1 MKFSENT
8 KEFKEKLIKLREELN
23 KTLKNGVIEEDFEDE
38 LLDLEKR
45 ENLILKNLLPYYRL
59 YAHDLYETKIN
70 LNPIKIEGG
79 YKSESYLQSYL
90 NLKNDILLFA
100 DSNQKVYFARLL
112 KEKEPRMEV
121 SSPIKDFYNLIIYLY
136 QIDEGKFLAFTLSGA
151 IFVFSCKNFDDLFEN
166 IKSLKISNLNS
177 KIKGFENIINLDN
190 GKFLCQIGQNELL
203 VLEFNDSYS
212 YFKVICEQKIS
223 IKEDEITSL
232 LKISNSKIAL
242 ATRSGYFLQ
251 AKYIDDKIEIFDKFK
266 IFDASINKLE
276 FLENENSDK
285 KCISMLGS
293 KGNFAFYDLENK
305 NIIKF
310 KNDEFKGNLFNIN
323 SKRGIALILSEDGIL
338 YLLEENFDK
347 WKLNKK
353 VTLSEKFFINII
365 PLDKKNFLTEDIYG
379 NFYILNIDRLDS
391 VEKLHSINLFK

>member
-1 MKFSENT
+1 MKFSTST
-8 KEFKEKLIKLREELN
+8 KEFKENLIKLRNEL
-23 KTLKNGVIEEDFEDE
+23 KDTLKDGEIEENFQDK
-38 LLDLEKR
+38 LLDLEKI
-45 ENLILKNLLPYYRL
+45 EKLILKEILPYYRL
-59 YAHDLYETKIN
+59 YAPDLYETKIN
-70 LNPIKIEGG
+70 LNSINIEGS

-90 NLKNDILLFA
+90 NLKNDIFLFA

-112 KEKEPRMEV
+112 NVKEPRMEV
-121 SSPIKDFYNLIIYLY
+121 SSPIKDFYNLITYLY
-136 QIDEGKFLAFTLSGA
+136 QIDEEKFLVFTLSGS
-151 IFVFSCKNFDDLFEN
+151 IFVFSCKNLDDLFEN
-166 IKSLKISNLNS
+166 IKSLKISNFNS
-177 KIKGFENIINLDN
+177 KINGFENIINLDN
-190 GKFLCQIGQNELL
+190 GKFLCQIGQNKLL
-203 VLEFNDSYS
+203 ILEFNDSYS
-212 YFKVICEQKIS
+212 YFKVKCEQKIS

-232 LKISNSKIAL
+232 LKISNSKITL

-251 AKYIDDKIEIFDKFK
+251 AKYIDDKIEVFDKFK

-293 KGNFAFYDLENK
+293 KGNFAFYYLENK

>member
-136 QIDEGKFLAFTLSGA
+136 QIDEGKFLAFTVSGA

-266 IFDASINKLE
+266 IFDTSINKLE

-323 SKRGIALILSEDGIL
+323 S
-338 YLLEENFDK
+338 
-347 WKLNKK
+347 
-353 VTLSEKFFINII
+353 
-365 PLDKKNFLTEDIYG
+365 
-379 NFYILNIDRLDS
+379 
-391 VEKLHSINLFK
+391 

>member
-8 KEFKEKLIKLREELN
+8 KEFKEKVIKLREELN

-45 ENLILKNLLPYYRL
+45 ENLILKKLMPYYRL
-59 YAHDLYETKIN
+59 YAHYLYETKIN

-90 NLKNDILLFA
+90 NLKNDIFLFA
-100 DSNQKVYFARLL
+100 DSNQKVYFARFL

-136 QIDEGKFLAFTLSGA
+136 QIDEGKFLAFTVSGA
-151 IFVFSCKNFDDLFEN
+151 IFVFSCKNLDDLFEN

-190 GKFLCQIGQNELL
+190 GKFLCQIGQNEFLI
-203 VLEFNDSYS
+203 LEFNDSYS

-305 NIIKF
+305 KIIKF

-338 YLLEENFDK
+338 YLLEENFK
-347 WKLNKK
+347 EWKLNNN
-353 VTLSEKFFINII
+353 VTISQKFFINII
-365 PLDKKNFLTEDIYG
+365 SLDKENFLTEDIYG

>member
-1 MKFSENT
+1 MKFSTNT
-8 KEFKEKLIKLREELN
+8 KEFKEKVIKLREELN

-121 SSPIKDFYNLIIYLY
+121 SSPIKDFYNLITYLY
-136 QIDEGKFLAFTLSGA
+136 QIDEEKFLVFTLSGS
-151 IFVFSCKNFDDLFEN
+151 IFVFSCKNLDDLFEN
-166 IKSLKISNLNS
+166 IKSLKISNFNS

-190 GKFLCQIGQNELL
+190 GKFLCQIGQNEFLI
-203 VLEFNDSYS
+203 LEFNDSYS
-212 YFKVICEQKIS
+212 DFKVICEHKIS

-251 AKYIDDKIEIFDKFK
+251 AKCTDDEIEIIEKIK
-266 IFDASINKLE
+266 IFDSPINRLE
-276 FLENENSDK
+276 FLENENSEIK
-285 KCISMLGS
+285 HLAILGDN
-293 KGNFAFYDLENK
+293 GNFALYNFENK
-305 NIIKF
+305 KVIEIEKE
-310 KNDEFKGNLFNIN
+310 KLKGNLFNII
-323 SKRGIALILSEDGIL
+323 SKNGAALILTEDGFV
-338 YLLEENFDK
+338 YFLEENFDK

-365 PLDKKNFLTEDIYG
+365 PLDKENFLTEDIYG

>member
-136 QIDEGKFLAFTLSGA
+136 QIDEGKFLAFTVSGA

-305 NIIKF
+305 KIIKF

-323 SKRGIALILSEDGIL
+323 SKRGIALIFSEDGIL
-338 YLLEENFDK
+338 YLLEENFK
-347 WKLNKK
+347 EWKLNNN
-353 VTLSEKFFINII
+353 VTISQKFFINII
-365 PLDKKNFLTEDIYG
+365 SLDKENFLTEDIYG

>member
-8 KEFKEKLIKLREELN
+8 KEFKEKVIKLREELN

-90 NLKNDILLFA
+90 NLKNDIFLFA
-100 DSNQKVYFARLL
+100 DSNQKVYFARFL

-136 QIDEGKFLAFTLSGA
+136 QIDEGKFLAFTVSGA

-177 KIKGFENIINLDN
+177 KIKGFENIIYLDN

-232 LKISNSKIAL
+232 LKIYNSKIAL

-266 IFDASINKLE
+266 IFYASINKLE

-305 NIIKF
+305 KIIKF

-338 YLLEENFDK
+338 YLLEENFK
-347 WKLNKK
+347 EWKLNNN
-353 VTLSEKFFINII
+353 VTISQKFFINII
-365 PLDKKNFLTEDIYG
+365 SLDKENFLTEDIYG